1 MNQEETENVN
11 RPIRSTKKKK
21 ICDWNLPTERSP
33 GPDGFTGK
41 FYEMFNV
48 YEMLTPTLLKLSQK
62 VAEERI
68 LPSSFY
74 ETTITLI
81 NETRQ
86 RYHKKGNY
94 RPVSLMNI
102 DRDPQ

>member
-1 MNQEETENVN
+1 
-11 RPIRSTKKKK
+11 
-21 ICDWNLPTERSP
+21 
-33 GPDGFTGK
+33 
-41 FYEMFNV
+41 MFNV

-68 LPSSFY
+68 LPSSFC

-86 RYHKKGNY
+86 RYHRKGNY

-102 DRDPQ
+102 DRDANRIQQHIIRIIHPDQVGFTPEMQGFFNVHTNQSV